1 MSNTK
6 IMKLLILI
14 HHGNSV
20 LIQIGKNAFNNLLI
34 YKPIHNRSILTTIPY
49 IFMIYKNIP
58 STIPR
63 CSLCFLGPVFTGI
76 KGLIREGLLTQPD

>member
-20 LIQIGKNAFNNLLI
+20 LIQIGKNAFKNLLI
-34 YKPIHNRSILTTIPY
+34 YKPIHNRSI
-49 IFMIYKNIP
+49 
-58 STIPR
+58 
-63 CSLCFLGPVFTGI
+63 
-76 KGLIREGLLTQPD
+76 

>member
-14 HHGNSV
+14 HNGNSV

-34 YKPIHNRSILTTIPY
+34 YKPIHNRSI
-49 IFMIYKNIP
+49 
-58 STIPR
+58 
-63 CSLCFLGPVFTGI
+63 
-76 KGLIREGLLTQPD
+76 